1 MFRIPTLTRALLLS
15 GLVVGV
21 APLAEA
27 VTTDVLVRDGTGNV
41 IASDVRS
48 FDENEAGSGLM
59 VGFVPVVG
67 DTFTFLYQ
75 ANVVSFN
82 DANGQP
88 ITPLAG
94 LNQAFAGGG
103 YEFTVVASIA
113 EVVTG
118 ISIDGAGNVT
128 ATFQATGGT
137 ASIYF
142 DNLAQGGGKSNT
154 ATGSGFTDGKLV
166 GTFNVVAGAGL
177 SNFTTFTSGVGLG
190 ATQYDFTVSAGGVNG
205 DYIQGLL
212 GPISDLHFTS
222 SQVLPPGTS
231 TTTTF
236 FNPSNGPYVTTPA
249 TAGLLLKV
257 DGSNTFTATTTTSPV
272 PEPATY
278 TLMLAGFAAVGF
290 MARRLRRS

>member
-27 VTTDVLVRDGTGNV
+27 ITTDVLVRDGAGNV

-48 FDENEAGSGLM
+48 FDENEAGSGLA

-67 DTFTFLYQ
+67 SNFTFLYQ

-94 LNQAFAGGG
+94 LNQTFASGG
-103 YEFTVVASIA
+103 YEFTVVASIT
-113 EVVTG
+113 ETVTS
-118 ISIDGAGNVT
+118 ISSVAGNTTVT
-128 ATFQATGGT
+128 FEATGGS

-142 DNLAQGGGKSNT
+142 DNAAQGGVKSTT

-166 GTFNVVAGAGL
+166 GTFNVVAGAGF
-177 SNFTTFTSGVGLG
+177 SNFTVFASGAALG
-190 ATQYDFTVSAGGVNG
+190 ATQYDFTVSAAGVDG
-205 DYIQGLL
+205 SFIQGLL
-212 GPISDLHFTS
+212 GPVSDLHFTS
-222 SQVLPPGTS
+222 SLVLPPGTS

-236 FNPSNGPYVTTPA
+236 FNPSNGPYLMTPSSD
-249 TAGLLLKV
+249 GLLLKV
-257 DGSNTFTATTTTSPV
+257 DGSNTFTTTPSPV
-272 PEPATY
+272 PEPKTY
-278 TLMLAGFAAVGF
+278 ALMFAGLAAVGF

>member
-27 VTTDVLVRDGTGNV
+27 VTTDVLVRDGAGNV

-48 FDENEAGSGLM
+48 FDENEAGSGLL
-59 VGFVPVVG
+59 VEFTPVVG
-67 DTFTFLYQ
+67 SNFTFLYQ

-94 LNQAFAGGG
+94 LNQTFASGG
-103 YEFTVVASIA
+103 YEFTVVASIT
-113 EVVTG
+113 EQVTG
-118 ISIDGAGNVT
+118 ISTAGGTTTVT
-128 ATFQATGGT
+128 LQATGGT

-142 DNLAQGGGKSNT
+142 DNAAQGGVKSNT
-154 ATGSGFTDGKLV
+154 ATGSGFTDGTLV
-166 GTFNVVAGAGL
+166 GTFNVVAGTGL
-177 SNFTTFTSGVGLG
+177 SSFTVFPSGVGLG
-190 ATQYDFTVSAGGVNG
+190 ATQYDFTVSADGVNG
-205 DYIQGLL
+205 DFL

-222 SQVLPPGTS
+222 SLVLPPGTS

-236 FNPSNGPYVTTPA
+236 FNPSDGPYLMTPA
-249 TAGLLLKV
+249 SAGLLLKV
-257 DGSNTFTATTTTSPV
+257 DGSNTFTTTTTTSQV
-272 PEPATY
+272 PEPKTSA
-278 TLMLAGFAAVGF
+278 LMFAGLAAVSF
-290 MARRLRRS
+290 MARRLRRF